1 MTPDLL
7 TPAEP
12 AVWTPAEREAWA
24 LDGEILPSEWQDRH
38 RVLTEKMG
46 AAEPGR
52 MRTDRLPYTRGV
64 LDAWVKAE
72 VEDVTCVFATQIGK
86 TEMEITLFGYIVDQ
100 RPGNILFAMPRRE
113 DVTETIRDRLIPAF
127 EACDAVAHHLTGVV
141 DDVSQ
146 KRVAFDRCI
155 LHAGWA
161 KSDASLKSKPLPY
174 YFGDELSEWEQ
185 DKDELCVKRTGTHWN
200 RKHFRVSTPDLDTD
214 TIVLRWDDSLQHHFY
229 VPCPFCLGYQVLV
242 FPRIKWPADER
253 DGNRIDTLN
262 LAWYECEH
270 CGGEIRDAHK
280 REMLLG
286 GVWIP
291 DVAAENFLSLYGG
304 RLAAALRGRR
314 RGELLGGRTA
324 DDVARLLDP
333 DGEIGWE
340 YPSSNHWGFQLA
352 GWYAPWD
359 SRRFSRA
366 AREFL
371 EAKDYPV
378 RLQVFKNTTQAEPWI
393 EVAQEVKDDALDR
406 LVIHVPKGIVPAD
419 VQVLT
424 AGGDVHGDTRP
435 IYGGILGWSAE
446 DRVHLVYEDVFE
458 SLDEL
463 GEALLGRSWPVA
475 GARRVLRV
483 QMLFVDARYRQSEV
497 YSFARQWPETCRPIM
512 GQDAARTR
520 AKWVVRYVDLHPHT
534 GRAMKAG
541 LKRVDVTVDPF
552 KREVIRHLVAD
563 PDGPGAMTLH
573 EDVSPAYRKQVT
585 GEKLVRERDKRTG
598 QERHVWK
605 VTGENHHLDWTVYAF
620 AAADYCRA
628 RQLAPLPAGVEPGEA
643 RGKVRMSDKLR
654 NRR

>member
-1 MTPDLL
+1 MTADTLTPD
-7 TPAEP
+7 A
-12 AVWTPAEREAWA
+12 WTPAERSAWA

-52 MRTDRLPYTRGV
+52 MRTDRLPYTRGI
-64 LDAWVKAE
+64 LDAWVKPE
-72 VEDVTCVFATQIGK
+72 VEDETCLFATQLGK
-86 TEMEITLFGYIVDQ
+86 TEMEITLFGYIVEQ

-127 EACDAVAHHLTGVV
+127 EACDAVARHLTGVV

-214 TIVLRWDDSLQHHFY
+214 TIVLRWNDSLQHHFY
-229 VPCPFCLGYQVLV
+229 VPCPHCLGYQVLV
-242 FPRIKWPADER
+242 FPQIKWPEDER
-253 DGNRIDTLN
+253 DANRIDTLN

-270 CGGEIRDAHK
+270 CEGRIRDAHK

-291 DVAAENFLSLYGG
+291 DVEAERFLGLYGA

-324 DDVARLLDP
+324 DDAARLLDP

-340 YPSSNHWGFQLA
+340 YPKSSHWGFHLA

-359 SRRFSRA
+359 SRRFSA
-366 AREFL
+366 VAREFL
-371 EAKDYPV
+371 EAKDYPA
-378 RLQVFKNTTQAEPWI
+378 RLKVFRNTTQALPWV
-393 EVAQEVKDDALDR
+393 EVAQEVKEDDLSR
-406 LVIHVPKGIVPAD
+406 LIIHVPKGAVPGD

-424 AGGDVHGDTRP
+424 AGADVHGDTRP
-435 IYGGILGWSAE
+435 IYGGILGWRAE
-446 DRVHLVYEDVFE
+446 DRVHLVYEGLFE
-458 SLDEL
+458 SLEEL
-463 GEALLGRSWPVA
+463 GETLLGRGWAVP
-475 GARRVLRV
+475 GGRHVLRV
-483 QMLFVDARYRQSEV
+483 QMLFVDARYRRDDV
-497 YSFARQWPETCRPIM
+497 YTFARRWPETCRPIM
-512 GQDAARTR
+512 GQDAARTT
-520 AKWVVRYVDLHPHT
+520 AKWVVRYVDVHPHT
-534 GRAMKAG
+534 GRPMRAG

-563 PDGPGAMTLH
+563 PGGPGSMTLH
-573 EDVSPAYRKQVT
+573 EDVSAAYKRQVAA
-585 GEKLVRERDKRTG
+585 EKLVRVRDKKTG
-598 QERHVWK
+598 QERQAWHVA
-605 VTGENHHLDWTVYAF
+605 GENHHLDWTVYAF

-628 RQLAPLPAGVEPGEA
+628 RHLAPLPEGVVPGEA
-643 RGKVRMSDKLR
+643 SRRLRMSDKLR
-654 NRR
+654 GGR